1 LSTTDPLQKRVE
13 SKIKPKGDII
23 MSNTNLTSYNFH
35 DSNIRVEQNDK
46 GEVLFC
52 LADVCA
58 SLNLSTPAKT
68 ANQIKE
74 EFGRDELNSCLLK
87 DANNHGQ
94 QCTMI
99 TEPQLYFV
107 MMRSNSKIAR
117 EFRQWICNEV
127 LPEIRKRGAYVAKSE
142 NKEPATKKWYIEQLT
157 ALFES
162 YGVNRE
168 VLARALDIT
177 SRAFKQGYAIGL
189 NKAEEEHAR
198 NDSEM
203 LLSDDE
209 AQAIDHVVHYHKLFR
224 PDILKA
230 CKELRDIKAQAMK
243 LVLALDNIPDARL
256 YESAVATDISVS
268 KLERFQLT
276 YPKKSA

>member
-1 LSTTDPLQKRVE
+1 
-13 SKIKPKGDII
+13 
-23 MSNTNLTSYNFH
+23 MSNSNLTSYNFH
-35 DSNIRVEQNDK
+35 DSNIRVVQNDK

-74 EFGRDELNSCLLK
+74 EFQGGELNSYPLQTK
-87 DANNHGQ
+87 GGVQ

-127 LPEIRKRGAYVAKSE
+127 IPEIRKRGAYVAKT
-142 NKEPATKKWYIEQLT
+142 KTKTPATKKCWYVEQLT

-168 VLARALDIT
+168 VLVRALDIT
-177 SRAFKQGYAIGL
+177 SRAFNQGYAIGI
-189 NKAEEEHAR
+189 NKAEEDHAR

-209 AQAIDHVVHYHKLFR
+209 AQAIDHVVYYHQLFR
-224 PDILKA
+224 PGLLKA
-230 CKELRDIKAQAMK
+230 
-243 LVLALDNIPDARL
+243 
-256 YESAVATDISVS
+256 YESLRKIEVQADKLKQQLREIPIGKIFDAATAADISVQ
-268 KLERFQLT
+268 KLKRFNTVKIHKNKLVT
-276 YPKKSA
+276 RG

>member
-1 LSTTDPLQKRVE
+1 
-13 SKIKPKGDII
+13 
-23 MSNTNLTSYNFH
+23 MSNSNLTSYNFH

-52 LADVCA
+52 LADVCT
-58 SLNLSTPAKT
+58 SLNLTTPAKT

-74 EFGRDELNSCLLK
+74 EFELGELNSCSFDTGYGVK
-87 DANNHGQ
+87 EF
-94 QCTMI
+94 TMI

-142 NKEPATKKWYIEQLT
+142 NKEPATKKSWYVEQLT

-177 SRAFKQGYAIGL
+177 SRAFKQGYAIGI
-189 NKAEEEHAR
+189 NKAEEDHAR
-198 NDSEM
+198 NESEM

-209 AQAIDHVVHYHKLFR
+209 AQAIDHVVYYHKLFR
-224 PDILKA
+224 PDVLKA

>member
-1 LSTTDPLQKRVE
+1 
-13 SKIKPKGDII
+13 

-52 LADVCA
+52 LADVCK
-58 SLNLSTPAKT
+58 SLNLQNPTHAVD
-68 ANQIKE
+68 QIKK
-74 EFGRDELNSCLLK
+74 EFELPTLNVASFDTGYGVK
-87 DANNHGQ
+87 EF
-94 QCTMI
+94 TMI

-142 NKEPATKKWYIEQLT
+142 NKEPATKKWYVEQLT

-177 SRAFKQGYAIGL
+177 VRAFNQGYAIGI

-230 CKELRDIKAQAMK
+230 CKELRNIKAQAMK

>member
-1 LSTTDPLQKRVE
+1 
-13 SKIKPKGDII
+13 

-35 DSNIRVEQNDK
+35 DSDIRVEQNDK

-52 LADVCA
+52 LADVCK
-58 SLNLSTPAKT
+58 SLNLQNPTHAVD
-68 ANQIKE
+68 QIKK
-74 EFGRDELNSCLLK
+74 EFELPTLNVASFDTGYGVK
-87 DANNHGQ
+87 EF
-94 QCTMI
+94 TMI

-127 LPEIRKRGAYVAKSE
+127 LPKIRKRGAYVAKSE
-142 NKEPATKKWYIEQLT
+142 NKEPATKKSWYVEQLT

-177 SRAFKQGYAIGL
+177 SRAFKQGYAIGI
-189 NKAEEEHAR
+189 NKAEEDHAR

-209 AQAIDHVVHYHKLFR
+209 AQAIDHVVYYHKLFR

>member
-1 LSTTDPLQKRVE
+1 
-13 SKIKPKGDII
+13 

-74 EFGRDELNSCLLK
+74 EFGWGELNSCHLK
-87 DANNHGQ
+87 DSLGRDQ
-94 QCTMI
+94 DCTMI

-107 MMRSNSKIAR
+107 MMRSRAKVAR

-127 LPEIRKRGAYVAKSE
+127 IPEIRKRGAYIAKTE
-142 NKEPATKKWYIEQLT
+142 TKTPATKKCWYVEQLT

-168 VLARALDIT
+168 VLAHALDIT
-177 SRAFKQGYAIGL
+177 SRAFKQGYAIGIS
-189 NKAEEEHAR
+189 KASKEPHPDFRFTGNETDKVYVLTEEQYIAVQHIIHYHELFKPSLLKIAEVLR
-198 NDSEM
+198 QVKN
-203 LLSDDE
+203 LPIGQLSD
-209 AQAIDHVVHYHKLFR
+209 A
-224 PDILKA
+224 
-230 CKELRDIKAQAMK
+230 
-243 LVLALDNIPDARL
+243 
-256 YESAVATDISVS
+256 ATEPSISVNRLKS
-268 KLERFQLT
+268 IKQGLMLT
-276 YPKKSA
+276 ALLQ

>member
-1 LSTTDPLQKRVE
+1 
-13 SKIKPKGDII
+13 
-23 MSNTNLTSYNFH
+23 MSNSNLTSYNFH
-35 DSNIRVEQNDK
+35 NSNIRVEQNDK

-58 SLNLSTPAKT
+58 SLNLTNAT
-68 ANQIKE
+68 VIANQVKD
-74 EFGRDELNSCLLK
+74 EFGIPKLNLGVVTRPDGSRIEV
-87 DANNHGQ
+87 NF
-94 QCTMI
+94 I

-107 MMRSNSKIAR
+107 MMRSRAKVAR

-127 LPEIRKRGAYVAKSE
+127 LPEIRKRGAYVAKTE
-142 NKEPATKKWYIEQLT
+142 TKTPATKKCWYVEQLT

-177 SRAFKQGYAIGL
+177 SRAFKQGYAIGI
-189 NKAEEEHAR
+189 NKAEEDHAR

>member
-1 LSTTDPLQKRVE
+1 
-13 SKIKPKGDII
+13 

-52 LADVCA
+52 LADVCK
-58 SLNLSTPAKT
+58 SLNLQNPTHAVD
-68 ANQIKE
+68 QIKK
-74 EFGRDELNSCLLK
+74 EFELPTLNVASFDTGYGVK
-87 DANNHGQ
+87 EF
-94 QCTMI
+94 TMI

-107 MMRSNSKIAR
+107 MMRSNSKVAR

-142 NKEPATKKWYIEQLT
+142 NKEPATKKWYVEQLT

-168 VLARALDIT
+168 VLARTLDIT
-177 SRAFKQGYAIGL
+177 VRAFNQGYAIGI

>member
-1 LSTTDPLQKRVE
+1 
-13 SKIKPKGDII
+13 
-23 MSNTNLTSYNFH
+23 MSNTQISTYDFH
-35 DSNIRVEQNDK
+35 NSNIRIATSEDGVI
-46 GEVLFC
+46 LFC
-52 LADVCA
+52 LADVCTV
-58 SLNLSTPAKT
+58 LQL
-68 ANQIKE
+68 ANPNHAVNSIKE
-74 EFGRDELNSCLLK
+74 EFSIPTLNVGMVTRPDGSRIE
-87 DANNHGQ
+87 ANF
-94 QCTMI
+94 I

-107 MMRSNSKIAR
+107 MMRSRAKVAR

-142 NKEPATKKWYIEQLT
+142 NKEPATKKSWYVEQLT

-189 NKAEEEHAR
+189 NKAEEDHAR

-243 LVLALDNIPDARL
+243 LVMALDNIPDARL

>member
-1 LSTTDPLQKRVE
+1 
-13 SKIKPKGDII
+13 

-52 LADVCA
+52 LADVCK
-58 SLNLSTPAKT
+58 SLNLQNPTHAVD
-68 ANQIKE
+68 QIKK
-74 EFGRDELNSCLLK
+74 EFELPTLNVASFDTGYGVK
-87 DANNHGQ
+87 EF
-94 QCTMI
+94 TMI

-127 LPEIRKRGAYVAKSE
+127 LPSIRAQGAYVAKSE
-142 NKEPATKKWYIEQLT
+142 NKEPATKKWYVEQLT

-168 VLARALDIT
+168 VLARTLDIT
-177 SRAFKQGYAIGL
+177 SRAFKQGYAIGI
-189 NKAEEEHAR
+189 NKVEEEHAR

-209 AQAIDHVVHYHKLFR
+209 AQAIDHVVYYHKLFR

-268 KLERFQLT
+268 KLERFQMT

>member
-1 LSTTDPLQKRVE
+1 
-13 SKIKPKGDII
+13 
-23 MSNTNLTSYNFH
+23 MSNSNLTSYNFH
-35 DSNIRVEQNDK
+35 NSDIRVVQNDK

-58 SLNLSTPAKT
+58 SLNLSQSNKT

-74 EFGRDELNSCLLK
+74 EFGGTELNSAPLK
-87 DANNHGQ
+87 TKGGVQ

-142 NKEPATKKWYIEQLT
+142 NKEPATKKWYVEQLT